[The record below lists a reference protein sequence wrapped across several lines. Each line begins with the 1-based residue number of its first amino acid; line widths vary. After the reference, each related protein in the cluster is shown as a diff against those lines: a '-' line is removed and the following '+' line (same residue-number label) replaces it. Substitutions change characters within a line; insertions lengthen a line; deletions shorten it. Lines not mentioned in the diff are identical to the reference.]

1 MSGLQQTRF
10 LAKKERRRI
19 DLEHRERLNSRFA
32 IETSKKEVD
41 GKAEQLKAIAEIAT
55 VLAGFTIASLV
66 NIDFNDTNTILLCVY
81 SVCAALTIC
90 FLIFAAVTSSYL
102 LISVYKYDV
111 YKTNIERF
119 DQYWANYCEEDW
131 KSCFMYLVLGV
142 LLFVMVLIEL
152 SWITSANHRTGVII
166 SSIVTV
172 AVSLGT
178 FLWYTNIYFKWS
190 EFLQEGGT
198 KYRIPQLQQE
208 REQEQALRQQGQSH
222 PPSSSS
228 DPHTHPH
235 HE

>member
-1 MSGLQQTRF
+1 
-10 LAKKERRRI
+10 
-19 DLEHRERLNSRFA
+19 
-32 IETSKKEVD
+32 
-41 GKAEQLKAIAEIAT
+41 
-55 VLAGFTIASLV
+55 
-66 NIDFNDTNTILLCVY
+66 
-81 SVCAALTIC
+81 
-90 FLIFAAVTSSYL
+90 
-102 LISVYKYDV
+102 
-111 YKTNIERF
+111 
-119 DQYWANYCEEDW
+119 
-131 KSCFMYLVLGV
+131 MYLVLGV

-208 REQEQALRQQGQSH
+208 REQEQELRQQGQSH